1 MLKRWL
7 WRARPLEELE
17 TELCEEWKYV
27 DEVTAKFLQLTEQH
41 LKLSAEL
48 TLAQERVNQTKD
60 YEEIIKALEYKQ
72 NEFIELEH
80 QHNAKSQEILQ
91 LKAQLESQVAQCESL
106 KGHLTQQVQN
116 NHELNSHLNQQV
128 ADYEELKAQFAEY
141 VEGLEVRDDLV
152 CANSEDPGFE
162 VAADFAISK
171 DGSLLAENIDDLD
184 QDIDLSAESKLW
196 HLSIVSDHA
205 RAEGADVN
213 LLENSDELDEDID
226 LSAESKLCHLSIV
239 SDHARAEGADVNL
252 LENIDDLDEDI
263 DLSAESK
270 LWHLSIVSD
279 HARGEGSFNTSD
291 MDHSFGQN
299 LQMRNNALDRDERRW
314 NLSIFSDQTRFEES
328 DVKLPDAHDAG
339 TRDEFVDQLLE
350 DMDRLNAAYQ
360 EKCAELAQLEQAYVQ
375 LLSDS
380 AEQLQ

>member
-1 MLKRWL
+1 MLGLVLRAALGVTLQLKEEKEEMLKRWL

-213 LLENSDELDEDID
+213 LLEN
-226 LSAESKLCHLSIV
+226 
-239 SDHARAEGADVNL
+239 
-252 LENIDDLDEDI
+252 IDDLDEDI